1 MKKGLGYGKRKD
13 SNLYRCKIEQKTDH
27 MSYFKKTTIIITFL
41 FTFLILAVIFGFI
54 FKLTPEGF
62 ISNIKSEEMRFAFV
76 LSLITSVIS
85 TIFCM
90 LISTPTAYAIARY
103 DFFGGRLARIILDLP
118 ISFPPI
124 VAGLGLLIIF
134 GTTSLGIALEDL
146 GLKLVFSPAGIV
158 LAQFFVNA
166 PYTTRILASTFSDID
181 PRYELVAQTLGKT
194 ELESFLKVTLPMAR
208 SGIIGSTVITWARG
222 MAEFGAV
229 LIFAGGI
236 AMKTETLPINL
247 FLNLSTGNIEGAIT
261 SAVVLILISFV
272 TLTIFEKFG
281 GGKF

>member
-1 MKKGLGYGKRKD
+1 
-13 SNLYRCKIEQKTDH
+13 

-166 PYTTRILASTFSDID
+166 PYTTRILASAFSDID

>member
-1 MKKGLGYGKRKD
+1 
-13 SNLYRCKIEQKTDH
+13 
-27 MSYFKKTTIIITFL
+27 MSYFKKTTIAITFI
-41 FTFLILAVIFGFI
+41 FTLLILSVIFGFI
-54 FKLTPEGF
+54 LKLTPEGF
-62 ISNIKSEEMRFAFV
+62 ITNIKSEEMRFAFF
-76 LSLITSVIS
+76 LSLITSITS
-85 TIFCM
+85 TIFCL
-90 LISTPTAYAIARY
+90 LISIPTSYAITRY
-103 DFFGGRLARIILDLP
+103 NFFGDRLTKIILDLP

-134 GTTSLGIALEDL
+134 GTTSFGATFESL

-194 ELESFLKVTLPMAR
+194 EFESFLKVTLPMAR
-208 SGIIGSTVITWARG
+208 SGLIGSTVITWARG

-247 FLNLSTGNIEGAIT
+247 FLNLSVGNIEGAIT
-261 SAVVLILISFV
+261 SAVVLILISFIA
-272 TLTIFEKFG
+272 LTIFEKFG
-281 GGKF
+281 GGRF

>member
-1 MKKGLGYGKRKD
+1 
-13 SNLYRCKIEQKTDH
+13 
-27 MSYFKKTTIIITFL
+27 MSYFKNTTIIITFL

-62 ISNIKSEEMRFAFV
+62 ISNIKSEEMRFAFI

-90 LISTPTAYAIARY
+90 LISVPTAYAIARY
-103 DFFGGRLARIILDLP
+103 DFFGGRLAKIILDLP

-134 GTTSLGIALEDL
+134 GTTSLGTALEDL